1 MVEDLKKQISTG
13 LSKGLR
19 FNSNKLFVLML
30 VVTLTTIVDSE
41 IGVVADFIPSQLS
54 SRAGI
59 TVFVG
64 IAIIFALG
72 QYFILAYIKET
83 NEKTRAD
90 VLHLRITHKLV
101 SLTQYVLAGILGVVI
116 LQILLVQQYDLELL
130 YVSYTLSYGL
140 WVVALGLLAK
150 ALFEW
155 YRFSS
160 KNTMVIIL
168 ALSMSAY
175 VINGITGMATHFDML
190 NQQKSVITSIDI
202 AFFPEFS
209 IATVGNQ
216 INIIYQVSSGIA
228 YILTWIGT
236 VRLVY
241 PYARKLGRFKFWILM
256 CAVMVYYLVSFPL
269 FVLGYFTPSENV
281 DAMINILLFSLGGI
295 FTGVVFG
302 AAFLSVARTLKKES
316 ILRKQMIMAAYG
328 FLLFYIVGSAYAS
341 QAAYPPF
348 GLASVSLT
356 GLSCFLI
363 YSGLYS
369 SAVTVSQDI
378 TLRKSIR
385 RSVTEQSKLLDSI
398 GTAKMDQE
406 LQSRVLMVTK
416 KLSNK
421 LEEETGVE
429 TSMTEEDIKEHIE
442 MVRKEIQR

>member
-1 MVEDLKKQISTG
+1 
-13 LSKGLR
+13 
-19 FNSNKLFVLML
+19 
-30 VVTLTTIVDSE
+30 
-41 IGVVADFIPSQLS
+41 
-54 SRAGI
+54 
-59 TVFVG
+59 
-64 IAIIFALG
+64 
-72 QYFILAYIKET
+72 
-83 NEKTRAD
+83 
-90 VLHLRITHKLV
+90 
-101 SLTQYVLAGILGVVI
+101 
-116 LQILLVQQYDLELL
+116 
-130 YVSYTLSYGL
+130 
-140 WVVALGLLAK
+140 
-150 ALFEW
+150 
-155 YRFSS
+155 
-160 KNTMVIIL
+160 
-168 ALSMSAY
+168 
-175 VINGITGMATHFDML
+175 
-190 NQQKSVITSIDI
+190 
-202 AFFPEFS
+202 
-209 IATVGNQ
+209 
-216 INIIYQVSSGIA
+216 
-228 YILTWIGT
+228 
-236 VRLVY
+236 
-241 PYARKLGRFKFWILM
+241 
-256 CAVMVYYLVSFPL
+256 MVYYLVSFPL

-416 KLSNK
+416 KLSDK